1 MSTQDKTRLS
11 TYDSFSDSEDELDWE
26 EVAVP
31 QAQHL
36 ELELEDQAGPSTRPN
51 IEVTLEAYSTKRKG
65 DKKYAVFLGIT
76 DVLKLLYRKKS
87 PSGISQAERLL
98 RIDCHKVHTVA
109 LIANASVRNRWI
121 NDDLLQV
128 HKVPLYLSLG
138 LTLLFRPASC
148 L

>member
-76 DVLKLLYRKKS
+76 DGRSK
-87 PSGISQAERLL
+87 A
-98 RIDCHKVHTVA
+98 A
-109 LIANASVRNRWI
+109 LQKEVS
-121 NDDLLQV
+121 
-128 HKVPLYLSLG
+128 
-138 LTLLFRPASC
+138 
-148 L
+148 